1 MRVVSSLL
9 SGWQVLRGR
18 AQRFKEKVKG
28 CFSSTKF
35 KLLIR
40 NKAKEEELLFT
51 VVCTLLHSYDPKSSL
66 TVSVSSL
73 ASFQQQK
80 CPRTRE
86 HRRIVALCTDAR
98 ARAHT
103 HSTSI
108 CISQQ
113 QQRKSSLE
121 YQIRQ
126 PSAPGGEWIFQDAHG
141 MKLRESVSIINTILS
156 FGKLLQ
162 QKDCNGTVSLL

>member
-1 MRVVSSLL
+1 MSWLITSVEYCTFVIMQTNYTRLSIYIWTSLLIWIPKCLTSVTWMRVVSSLL

-86 HRRIVALCTDAR
+86 HKRIVALCTDAHTR
-98 ARAHT
+98 ARTHT
-103 HSTSI
+103 VPVYAFHSNN
-108 CISQQ
+108 
-113 QQRKSSLE
+113 R
-121 YQIRQ
+121 
-126 PSAPGGEWIFQDAHG
+126 G
-141 MKLRESVSIINTILS
+141 
-156 FGKLLQ
+156 
-162 QKDCNGTVSLL
+162 SLL

>member
-9 SGWQVLRGR
+9 SGRQVLRGR

-66 TVSVSSL
+66 TVSVTSP

-86 HRRIVALCTDAR
+86 HKRIVALCMDAH

-103 HSTSI
+103 QYQYMHFTATTEEVFFRVPNTTAFGHRRRVDIPGRSRDEIAQICVNYQHNLVIWEITSTK
-108 CISQQ
+108 
-113 QQRKSSLE
+113 RL
-121 YQIRQ
+121 
-126 PSAPGGEWIFQDAHG
+126 
-141 MKLRESVSIINTILS
+141 
-156 FGKLLQ
+156 
-162 QKDCNGTVSLL
+162 

>member
-73 ASFQQQK
+73 ASFQQQTYRSVVYG
-80 CPRTRE
+80 RT
-86 HRRIVALCTDAR
+86 R

-162 QKDCNGTVSLL
+162 QKDCNGTISLL

>member
-9 SGWQVLRGR
+9 SGRQVLRGR

-66 TVSVSSL
+66 TVSVTSP

-86 HRRIVALCTDAR
+86 HKRIVALCMD
-98 ARAHT
+98 AHT

-126 PSAPGGEWIFQDAHG
+126 PSATGGEWIFQDAHG

-162 QKDCNGTVSLL
+162 QKDCNGTISLL

>member
-66 TVSVSSL
+66 TVCLLSGALSTTEMPTNTRAQTYRSVVYG
-73 ASFQQQK
+73 
-80 CPRTRE
+80 RTRTQYQYMHFTATTE
-86 HRRIVALCTDAR
+86 EVFFRVPNTTAFGHRRRVDIPGRSRDEIAR
-98 ARAHT
+98 
-103 HSTSI
+103 I
-108 CISQQ
+108 CVN
-113 QQRKSSLE
+113 
-121 YQIRQ
+121 YQHNLVIWEITPTKR
-126 PSAPGGEWIFQDAHG
+126 
-141 MKLRESVSIINTILS
+141 L
-156 FGKLLQ
+156 
-162 QKDCNGTVSLL
+162 

>member
-66 TVSVSSL
+66 TVSVTSP

-86 HRRIVALCTDAR
+86 HKRIVALIMNAH

-103 HSTSI
+103 QYQYMHFTATTEEVFFRVPNTTAFGHRRRVDIPGRSRDEIARICVNYQHNLVIWEITST
-108 CISQQ
+108 
-113 QQRKSSLE
+113 KGL
-121 YQIRQ
+121 
-126 PSAPGGEWIFQDAHG
+126 
-141 MKLRESVSIINTILS
+141 
-156 FGKLLQ
+156 
-162 QKDCNGTVSLL
+162 